1 MKIDGSENK
10 HRDKALIPLLLAAV
24 LMVTLPAAALTV
36 MLPAMSC
43 RAFAAETASV
53 GAAVGGVEAE
63 PVISLLYKYDSTDR
77 AVVRSVSPAQGTV
90 TLCQHD
96 LGRYYTLGAD
106 NTSMVYD
113 RHGRPI
119 STSLLKPGDVVDAT
133 FLHQSKHLNSLVVSE
148 AAWVK
153 EEVRNYRIVPEQ
165 ELISID
171 GQNFHLPNT
180 ALLLSEENGTT
191 RRIIAEELLEGD
203 VLKVSGVE
211 KEIYSIV
218 VTGGHGYLRLTGTE
232 VSGTD
237 IEGAWLNLDNRVI
250 QRVNDKLLVAAPEGD
265 YTLQIIGQGAND
277 ERQITIERGKE
288 TVIDTTTIK
297 LESPEETEVTFLVEP
312 EEAEPTLEVD
322 GEPVKIGLPTCL
334 TVGVHRLRLK
344 ADGYLTQTQY
354 LNVGGKKH
362 ATVTLE
368 LEKDPDYSADAATTA
383 STANTSNS
391 ADTADTADTANT
403 ANTASTGASGAT
415 TGATLLVDASGNTIS
430 VTGATD
436 AANAAAGTST
446 VTIIDVSGNE
456 TQRTTMPGYEI
467 RVEAPSNTEFYLD
480 DNYMGIVPCTFVK
493 TTGQHT
499 VTLRREGYETR
510 SYNIFI
516 DNAQSDKNYIFP
528 ELTRVEE

>member
-1 MKIDGSENK
+1 MGCLSAI
-10 HRDKALIPLLLAAV
+10 LLALV
-24 LMVTLPAAALTV
+24 LVASPCRVNAAGT
-36 MLPAMSC
+36 
-43 RAFAAETASV
+43 AAEDT
-53 GAAVGGVEAE
+53 GTDGTQ
-63 PVISLLYKYDSTDR
+63 VISLLYKYDSTDR
-77 AVVRSVSPAQGTV
+77 AVVRSVDQAAGTV

-96 LGRYYTLGAD
+96 LGRYYTLNAD

-119 STSLLKPGDVVDAT
+119 STTLLKPGDVVDAT
-133 FLHQSKHLNSLVVSE
+133 FLHQSRHLNSLVVSE
-148 AAWVK
+148 SAWVK
-153 EEVRNYRIVPEQ
+153 EGVTNYRINADQ
-165 ELISID
+165 ELINID
-171 GQNFHLPNT
+171 GQNFHLPIT
-180 ALLLSEENGTT
+180 ALLLTDENGVT

-203 VLKVSGVE
+203 VLKVSGVD

-237 IEGAWLNLDNRVI
+237 IEGAWLNLDNRII

-297 LESPEETEVTFLVEP
+297 LETPEETEVTFQVEP
-312 EEAEPTLEVD
+312 EEAESTLEVD
-322 GEPVKIGLPTCL
+322 GEPVKIGLPTYL
-334 TVGVHRLRLK
+334 TAGVHRLRVK

-368 LEKDPDYSADAATTA
+368 LEKDPDYAADAATTA
-383 STANTSNS
+383 STADTSNS
-391 ADTADTADTANT
+391 ADTADTANTADTAST
-403 ANTASTGASGAT
+403 ANTASTDAT
-415 TGATLLVDASGNTIS
+415 TGASGYAISGNS
-430 VTGATD
+430 YSGAAATD
-436 AANAAAGTST
+436 AANAAYGSST
-446 VTIIDVSGNE
+446 VTVIDVSGNE
-456 TQRTTMPGYEI
+456 TVRTTMPGYEI
-467 RVEAPSNTEFYLD
+467 RIEAPSGVEFYMD
-480 DNYMGIVPCTFVK
+480 DNYMGIVPCSFVK

-516 DNAQSDKNYIFP
+516 DSQQSDKNYVFP
-528 ELTRVEE
+528 ELNRVEEE